1 MTRHIT
7 LKSAINEALDQE
19 MARDPK
25 LLIFGQDTAGGI
37 DAGGVADSWG
47 GVLGVTKGLY
57 TKYGNRVIDAPPT
70 EMAYVGAAVGAAL
83 AGVPVVAE
91 VPFIDFMGV
100 CFDQLL
106 NQAAKIRYMFGGTA
120 EIPLVI
126 RTMVGAG
133 INGAAQHS
141 QMLTAMF
148 THIPGLKVV
157 CPSTPYDAKG
167 LMIEAIRDKD
177 PVIFC
182 EPKFLYDT
190 SGSVPAEPY
199 TIPFR
204 QAQVAKEGHDVS
216 IVTYGP
222 IVPRALDAASQL
234 KQKNINAEVI
244 DLRTL
249 SPLDLATV
257 LKSVRKTGRLVAADE
272 AHPRCNIATDI
283 IAQVT
288 EQCFSSLK
296 SAPQMVSA
304 PHTPVPFSPVLEKAY
319 IPGAEDIITAVT
331 KAIMPHS

>member
-199 TIPFR
+199 TIPFG

-222 IVPRALDAASQL
+222 MVPRALDAASQL

-272 AHPRCNIATDI
+272 SHPRCNIATDI

>member
-120 EIPLVI
+120 KIPLVI

-190 SGSVPAEPY
+190 SGSVPTDPY
-199 TIPFR
+199 TIAFG

-222 IVPRALDAASQL
+222 MVPRALDAASQL

>member
-7 LKSAINEALDQE
+7 LKSALNEALDQE

-106 NQAAKIRYMFGGTA
+106 NQAAKIRYMFGGTT

-222 IVPRALDAASQL
+222 MVPRALDAASQL

-331 KAIMPHS
+331 KAIIPHS

>member
-7 LKSAINEALDQE
+7 LKSALNEALDQE

-57 TKYGNRVIDAPPT
+57 TKYGNRVIDTPPT

-222 IVPRALDAASQL
+222 MVPRALDAASQL

-331 KAIMPHS
+331 KAIIPHS

>member
-7 LKSAINEALDQE
+7 LKSALNEALDQE

-106 NQAAKIRYMFGGTA
+106 NQAAKIRYMFGGTT

-222 IVPRALDAASQL
+222 MVPRALDAASQL

>member
-25 LLIFGQDTAGGI
+25 LLIFGQDTAGGVE
-37 DAGGVADSWG
+37 AGGVADTWG

-57 TKYGNRVIDAPPT
+57 TKYGDRVIDAPPT

-100 CFDQLL
+100 CLDQLL

-141 QMLTAMF
+141 QMLTSMF
-148 THIPGLKVV
+148 THIPGLKVI
-157 CPSTPYDAKG
+157 CPSTPHDAKG

-182 EPKFLYDT
+182 EPKFFYDV
-190 SGSVPAEPY
+190 SGTVPAEPY
-199 TIPFR
+199 TIPFG
-204 QAQVAKEGHDVS
+204 QARVAKAGEDVS

-222 IVPRALDAASQL
+222 MVPRALEAASQL
-234 KQKNINAEVI
+234 EQQGVSAEVI

-249 SPLDLATV
+249 SPLDLTTV
-257 LKSVRKTGRLVAADE
+257 LNSVRKTGRLVAADE
-272 AHPRCNIATDI
+272 AHPRCNMATDI

-288 EQCFSSLK
+288 EQCFPSLK
-296 SAPQMVSA
+296 TAPQMVSA

-319 IPGAEDIITAVT
+319 IPGVEQIITAVT
-331 KAIMPHS
+331 KTMTSPS